1 MSSESRAS
9 IVAAK
14 QAVGHCHEGRDLVDY
29 AKSRSGGMA
38 DAADLKSAAW

>member
-14 QAVGHCHEGRDLVDY
+14 QAAGHCHEGRDLVDCSG
-29 AKSRSGGMA
+29 SRSGGMA
-38 DAADLKSAAW
+38 DAADLKSAAR